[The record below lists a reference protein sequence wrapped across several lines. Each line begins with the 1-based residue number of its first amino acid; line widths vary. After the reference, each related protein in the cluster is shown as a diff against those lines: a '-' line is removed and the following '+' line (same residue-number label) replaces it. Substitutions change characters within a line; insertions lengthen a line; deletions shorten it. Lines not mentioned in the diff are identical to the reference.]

1 MSKQLFNWYEA
12 IVLRHPILSLLAVF
26 VVATGLAFGLPN
38 FKLDASA
45 ESLTLEHDTDLD
57 YFREVNKRYGSGD
70 FLLVTFKPH
79 SGDLFSDH
87 SLNVLD
93 ELRGELQSLADVQ
106 SVTSI
111 LDVPLLFSPNITV
124 SQLSDA
130 PRTLRTEG
138 VDREL
143 AKKEFLESPVYR
155 DLILSP
161 DGQTTA
167 LLATLGT
174 DHKYIELVRAR
185 DELKLKKERI
195 GLIPAEADELA
206 RVSKEFRDYH
216 TLRTQ
221 RDRQRVES
229 ARALIKPFKQHAELF
244 LGGPSM
250 VTADMVDFIRS
261 DLKVFGISI
270 VLFIILT
277 LAIIFRQLR
286 WVVLPLTTCLLSV
299 LMMLGF
305 LSWVDWRLTVISS
318 NFVSLLLI
326 ITLALTIHLIVRYR
340 ELLSSRPDDSQ
351 YDLVRQTVI
360 SMARPCLY
368 TVLTTIVAFAS
379 LVVSDIRPVIDFGW
393 MMTIGISLALVLA
406 FVVIPAGMMLGARAV
421 EKLGNDRSG
430 AFTLHFSRF
439 AEKRQAVIWLV
450 ALVVAIAGGIGIT
463 RLQVDNRFID
473 YFKEDTEIYQ
483 GLSVIDARLG
493 GTTPLDIIIDM
504 PEQVDFA
511 LEEGEEDP
519 FADDAD
525 FDSDLESDFD
535 NENGDPFAEEDD
547 PFADDPFGED
557 SDSTA
562 SNSYWFTNAGLEPLE
577 KLHYHLES
585 LPEVGKVSSLV
596 NGFETANKLMGH
608 RLDDFELAFMRQQL
622 SAEVDGIIIQ
632 PYIDDQLN
640 QARITLRT
648 KETEGELRRSELL
661 AQISDYIVNEVG
673 IAPDKFRLSG
683 LLVLYN
689 NMLQSLFYS
698 QIVTLGAVFLGIMAM
713 FLVLFRSL
721 RFSIIAIIPNMLAA
735 TAVLGGMGL
744 AGIPLDMMN
753 ITIAAITV
761 GIGVDHAIHYITRY
775 RKEFAIDRN
784 YIAAMHRS
792 HGSIGQALYYTA
804 ITIIAGFSI
813 LALSNFIPSVY
824 FGVLT
829 AGAMMVA
836 LLGSLTL
843 LPRLILL
850 IKPLGRG
857 E

>member
-1 MSKQLFNWYEA
+1 MSKHLLTWYEA
-12 IVLRHPILSLLAVF
+12 IVLRHPLVTLLMVL

-57 YFREVNKRYGSGD
+57 YFRAINERYGSGD
-70 FLLVTFKPH
+70 FLLVTFKPFN
-79 SGDLFSDH
+79 GELFSD
-87 SLNVLD
+87 
-93 ELRGELQSLADVQ
+93 QSLAILDNLRSDLESLNNVQ
-106 SVTSI
+106 SVMSI
-111 LDVPLLFSPNITV
+111 LDVPLLFSPNITI
-124 SQLSDA
+124 SQLSDD

-138 VDREL
+138 VDREQ
-143 AKKEFLESPVYR
+143 ARKEFLESPIYR

-167 LLATLGT
+167 VLATLGT
-174 DHKYIELVRAR
+174 DHKYIALVRAR
-185 DELKLKKERI
+185 DELKLKQERI
-195 GLIPAEADELA
+195 GLIPAEADELE

-216 TLRTQ
+216 TLRTA
-221 RDRQRVES
+221 RDRQRVEK
-229 ARALIKPFKQHAELF
+229 ARELIAPYRQHAELF

-250 VTADMVDFIRS
+250 VTADMVDFIRN
-261 DLKVFGISI
+261 DLKIFGISI
-270 VLFIILT
+270 VVFIILT

-340 ELLSSRPDDSQ
+340 ELQASKPNFSQ
-351 YDLVRQTVI
+351 LELVRSTVI
-360 SMARPCLY
+360 YMARPCLY

-393 MMTIGISLALVLA
+393 MMTIGITLALILA
-406 FVVIPAGMMLGARAV
+406 FIVIPAGMMLTLRGKNSSRA
-421 EKLGNDRSG
+421 DQSG

-439 AEKRQAVIWLV
+439 AERRPTIVWTASIL
-450 ALVVAIAGGIGIT
+450 VAIASGWGVSQ
-463 RLQVDNRFID
+463 LQVDNRFID
-473 YFKEDTEIYQ
+473 YFKDDTEIYQ
-483 GLSVIDARLG
+483 GLSVIDSRLG

-504 PEQVDFA
+504 PEQAEVSFDADQDDPYADGDGTDPFD
-511 LEEGEEDP
+511 EEEDP
-519 FADDAD
+519 FA
-525 FDSDLESDFD
+525 
-535 NENGDPFAEEDD
+535 EDGD
-547 PFADDPFGED
+547 PFADDEEAP
-557 SDSTA
+557 A
-562 SNSYWFTNAGLEPLE
+562 SNSYWFTNAGLDSLE
-577 KLHYHLES
+577 KLHYYLES

-596 NGFETANKLMGH
+596 NGFEAANILMDH

-622 SAEVDGIIIQ
+622 SAEVNGIIIQ
-632 PYIDDQLN
+632 PYIDDELN

-648 KETEGELRRSELL
+648 KETEGDLHRSELL
-661 AQISDYIVNEVG
+661 EQIRLYAVEEVG
-673 IAPDKFRLSG
+673 IAPEKFRMSG

-689 NMLQSLFYS
+689 NMLQSLYHS

-713 FLVLFRSL
+713 FLVLFRSF
-721 RFSIIAIIPNMLAA
+721 RFSLIAIIPNMLAA

-761 GIGVDHAIHYITRY
+761 GIGVDHAIHYITRF
-775 RKEFAIDRN
+775 KSEFAIDHD

-792 HGSIGQALYYTA
+792 HASIGQALYYTA
-804 ITIIAGFSI
+804 ITIIIGFSI
-813 LALSNFIPSVY
+813 LTLSNFIPSVY

-829 AGAMMVA
+829 AGAMVIA

-843 LPRLILL
+843 LPRLIIL
-850 IKPLGRG
+850 IKPLGNG
-857 E
+857 VVVEK

>member
-1 MSKQLFNWYEA
+1 MSKQLFNWYES
-12 IVLRHPILSLLAVF
+12 IVLRHPIATLLAVF
-26 VVATGLAFGLPN
+26 LVTVGLAMGLPN

-87 SLNVLD
+87 SLKVLD
-93 ELRGELQSLADVQ
+93 ELRTELQSLDGVQ
-106 SVTSI
+106 AVTSI

-124 SQLSDA
+124 SQLSNE
-130 PRTLRTEG
+130 PRTLRIEG
-138 VDREL
+138 VDRQL
-143 AKKEFLESPVYR
+143 AKNEFLESPIYR

-167 LLATLGT
+167 ILATLGT

-195 GLIPAEADELA
+195 GLIPAETEELA
-206 RVSKEFRDYH
+206 RISKEFRDYH
-216 TLRTQ
+216 TLRTEK
-221 RDRQRVES
+221 DRQRVES
-229 ARALIKPFKQHAELF
+229 ARALIEPFKQHAELF

-270 VLFIILT
+270 LLFIILT
-277 LAIIFRQLR
+277 LAVIFRQLR
-286 WVVLPLTTCLLSV
+286 WVVMPLITCV
-299 LMMLGF
+299 LAVVMMLGF

-318 NFVSLLLI
+318 NFIALLLI

-340 ELLSSRPDDSQ
+340 ELHSSQPESSQ
-351 YDLVRQTVI
+351 YQLVRQTVI

-393 MMTIGISLALVLA
+393 MMTIGISVALVLA
-406 FVVIPAGMMLGARAV
+406 FLVIPASMMLGKRAN
-421 EKLGNDRSG
+421 EKQGNDRSG

-439 AEKRQAVIWLV
+439 TEKRQAAIWAT
-450 ALVVAIAGGIGIT
+450 ALVVAVAGGWGIT
-463 RLQVDNRFID
+463 QLQVDNRFID

-504 PEQVDFA
+504 PEQSQETG

-519 FADDAD
+519 FADDDEFA
-525 FDSDLESDFD
+525 ESGEDPFGD
-535 NENGDPFAEEDD
+535 EDPFAE
-547 PFADDPFGED
+547 DDPFGED
-557 SDSTA
+557 SGTA
-562 SNSYWFTNAGLEPLE
+562 ATNSYWFTNAGLEPLE

-596 NGFETANKLMGH
+596 NGFEAANKLMNH

-622 SAEVDGIIIQ
+622 SPEVAGIIID
-632 PYIDDQLN
+632 PYIDDELN

-648 KETEGELRRSELL
+648 KETEGDLRRSELL
-661 AQISDYIVNEVG
+661 AQVRDYIVNEVG

-721 RFSIIAIIPNMLAA
+721 RFSVIAIIPNMLAA

-775 RKEFAIDRN
+775 RREFAIDRN
-784 YIAAMHRS
+784 YVAAMHRS

-804 ITIIAGFSI
+804 ITIIIGFSI

-829 AGAMMVA
+829 AGAMIVA
-836 LLGSLTL
+836 LMGSLTL